1 MEIKRGYKKWWDE
14 DGVFHKEPVDPELN
28 AEAEAA
34 AEEAREVTVTE
45 PASAAEE
52 PDADDKTHD
61 EALRELREKTA

>member
-14 DGVFHKEPVDPELN
+14 DGVFHKEPVDPAMN

-52 PDADDKTHD
+52 PEDKTHN
-61 EALRELREKTA
+61 EALEELRKKTA